1 MRVSIDRSQLAHALA
16 TVNRAIESRNSIPIL
31 ANVLLAVEDGQL
43 RLTGTD
49 LDVEITTSLPVLDC
63 QPGSVTV
70 PGKMLA
76 DIAKRATGDITLEL
90 DAASAGGRLTVASG
104 RSRYKLDVLPA
115 EDFPSFSAGKFDTT
129 LELDLAALVAPCVH
143 CISTDETRYYLAGVY
158 LHAVEER
165 LVAVATD
172 GHRLMRN
179 AGPTGT
185 LPSSLEAG
193 VILPRKLVGLLPKG
207 TVTVELSQNKVR
219 VTSGA
224 TVITSKLID
233 GTFPDYVR
241 VIPTG
246 NSNVL
251 TVDRQ
256 ALMKA
261 VERVAA
267 VADDKSRAVKFAVGD
282 VLRLM
287 LADKASDEVEAT
299 FEGEPLEIGFN
310 ARYVN
315 DMLGALDEANVRF
328 ALGDAGSPAVVKGEG
343 EWTGVLMPLRV

>member
-16 TVNRAIESRNSIPIL
+16 TVNRAIESRNTIPIL

-49 LDVEITTSLPVLDC
+49 MDVEITTSLPMLDC

-90 DAASAGGRLTVASG
+90 DAASGGGRLTVASG
-104 RSRYKLDVLPA
+104 RSRYKLDTLPA

-129 LELDLAALVAPCVH
+129 LDLDLAALVAPCVH
-143 CISTDETRYYLAGVY
+143 CISTEETRYYLNGVY
-158 LHAVEER
+158 LHAVDGR

-179 AGPTGT
+179 TGPEGM
-185 LPSSLEAG
+185 LDYG

-207 TVTVELSQNKVR
+207 AVTVELSQNKVR
-219 VTSGA
+219 VASGS

-287 LADKASDEVEAT
+287 LADKASDEVSIE

-315 DMLGALDEANVRF
+315 DMLGALDEPSVRF
-328 ALGDAGSPAVVKGEG
+328 AVGDAGSPAVVKGEG

>member
-16 TVNRAIESRNSIPIL
+16 TVTRAIENRNTIPIL

-76 DIAKRATGDITLEL
+76 DIAKRATGDISLAL
-90 DAASAGGRLTVASG
+90 DGGRLTVASG

-158 LHAVEER
+158 LHAVDGR

-179 AGPTGT
+179 VGPAGD
-185 LPSSLEAG
+185 LEYG
-193 VILPRKLVGLLPKG
+193 VTLPRKLVGLLPKG
-207 TVTVELSQNKVR
+207 AVTVELSQNKVR
-219 VTSGA
+219 ITSGS
-224 TVITSKLID
+224 TVITSKLVD

-267 VADDKSRAVKFAVGD
+267 VADDKSRAVKFAIGD
-282 VLRLM
+282 VLKLM
-287 LADKASDEVEAT
+287 LADKASDEVSIE

-315 DMLGALDEANVRF
+315 DMLGALDEPSVRF
-328 ALGDAGSPAVVKGEG
+328 ALGDAGMPAVVKGEG
-343 EWTGVLMPLRV
+343 EWTGVLMPMRV

>member
-16 TVNRAIESRNSIPIL
+16 TVNRAIESRNTIPIL
-31 ANVLLAVEDGQL
+31 ANVLLAVEDGKL

-90 DAASAGGRLTVASG
+90 DGRLTVASG

-115 EDFPSFSAGKFDTT
+115 EDFPSFSAGNFDTT
-129 LELDLAALVAPCVH
+129 LELDLAALVAPCAH
-143 CISTDETRYYLAGVY
+143 CISSDETRYYLAGVY
-158 LHAVEER
+158 LHAVDGR

-179 AGPTGT
+179 VGPAGD
-185 LPSSLEAG
+185 LNYG
-193 VILPRKLVGLLPKG
+193 VILPRKLVGLLPKSA
-207 TVTVELSQNKVR
+207 VTVELSQNKVR
-219 VTSGA
+219 VTSGS

-287 LADKASDEVEAT
+287 LADKASDEVSIE
-299 FEGEPLEIGFN
+299 FEGEPLETGFN

-315 DMLGALDEANVRF
+315 DMLGALDEPSVRF
-328 ALGDAGSPAVVKGEG
+328 ALGDAGAPAVIKGDG
-343 EWTGVLMPLRV
+343 EWTGVLMPMRV

>member
-31 ANVLLAVEDGQL
+31 ANVLLAVDDGQL

-76 DIAKRATGDITLEL
+76 DIAKRATGDVTLEL
-90 DAASAGGRLTVASG
+90 DAASVGGRLTVASG

-143 CISTDETRYYLAGVY
+143 CISTEETRYYLNGVY
-158 LHAVEER
+158 LHAVDGR

-179 AGPTGT
+179 VGPAGD
-185 LPSSLEAG
+185 LDYG

-207 TVTVELSQNKVR
+207 AVTVELSQNKVR
-219 VTSGA
+219 VTSGS

-241 VIPTG
+241 VIPTS
-246 NSNVL
+246 NANVL

-256 ALMKA
+256 SLMKA

-287 LADKASDEVEAT
+287 LADKASDEVLIE

-315 DMLGALDEANVRF
+315 DMLGALDEPYVRF
-328 ALGDAGSPAVVKGEG
+328 ALGDAGMPAVVKGDG
-343 EWTGVLMPLRV
+343 EWTAVLMPLRV

>member
-63 QPGSVTV
+63 QSGAVTV

-76 DIAKRATGDITLEL
+76 DIAKRATGDVTLAL
-90 DAASAGGRLTVASG
+90 DEGRLTVASG

-129 LELDLAALVAPCVH
+129 LDLDLAALVAPCVH

-158 LHAVEER
+158 LHAVDGR

-179 AGPTGT
+179 VGPEGT
-185 LPSSLEAG
+185 MDYG

-207 TVTVELSQNKVR
+207 AVTVELSQNKVR
-219 VTSGA
+219 VTSGS

-251 TVDRQ
+251 TVERQ

-287 LADKASDEVEAT
+287 LADKASDEVSIE

>member
-16 TVNRAIESRNSIPIL
+16 TVTRAIESRNTIPIL

-76 DIAKRATGDITLEL
+76 DIAKRATGDFTLEL
-90 DAASAGGRLTVASG
+90 DAASGGGRLTVASG

-129 LELDLAALVAPCVH
+129 LELDLATLVAPCVH

-158 LHAVEER
+158 LHAVDGR

-179 AGPTGT
+179 VGPAGD
-185 LPSSLEAG
+185 LNYG

-219 VTSGA
+219 VKSGS

-251 TVDRQ
+251 SVDRQ

-287 LADKASDEVEAT
+287 LADKASDEVST
-299 FEGEPLEIGFN
+299 QYEGEPLEIGFN

-315 DMLGALDEANVRF
+315 DMLGALDETNVRF
-328 ALGDAGSPAVVKGEG
+328 AIGDVGSPAVVKGDG
-343 EWTGVLMPLRV
+343 EWTGVLMPMRV

>member
-1 MRVSIDRSQLAHALA
+1 MRVSIERSQLAHALA

-49 LDVEITTSLPVLDC
+49 LEVEITTSLPVIDC

-76 DIAKRATGDITLEL
+76 DIAKRATGDVTLAL
-90 DAASAGGRLTVASG
+90 DGGRLTVASG
-104 RSRYKLDVLPA
+104 RSCYKLDILPA

-143 CISTDETRYYLAGVY
+143 CISTEETRYYLNGVY
-158 LHAVEER
+158 LHAVEGR

-179 AGPTGT
+179 VGLAGA
-185 LPSSLEAG
+185 LEYG

-207 TVTVELSQNKVR
+207 AVSVELSQNKVR
-219 VTSGA
+219 VKSGS

-246 NSNVL
+246 NANVL

-267 VADDKSRAVKFAVGD
+267 VADDKSRAVKFAIGD
-282 VLRLM
+282 LLRLM
-287 LADKASDEVEAT
+287 LADKASDEVSIE

-315 DMLGALDEANVRF
+315 DMLGALDDANVRF
-328 ALGDAGSPAVVKGEG
+328 ALGDAGMPAVVKGEG

>member
-1 MRVSIDRSQLAHALA
+1 MRVSIDRSELAHALA
-16 TVNRAIESRNSIPIL
+16 TVNRAIESRNTIPIL

-90 DAASAGGRLTVASG
+90 DAASGGGRLTVASG

-115 EDFPSFSAGKFDTT
+115 EDFPSFSAGEFDTT

-143 CISTDETRYYLAGVY
+143 CISTEETRYYLNGVY
-158 LHAVEER
+158 LHVVDGR

-179 AGPTGT
+179 TRPEGT
-185 LPSSLEAG
+185 IEYG

-207 TVTVELSQNKVR
+207 AVTVELSQNKVR
-219 VTSGA
+219 VTSGS

-241 VIPTG
+241 VIPR
-246 NSNVL
+246 NNASVL

-287 LADKASDEVEAT
+287 LADKASDEVSIE

-315 DMLGALDEANVRF
+315 DMLGALDEPNVRF

-343 EWTGVLMPLRV
+343 EWTAVLMPMRV

>member
-31 ANVLLAVEDGQL
+31 ANVLLAVEVGQL

-76 DIAKRATGDITLEL
+76 DIAKRATSDITLEL
-90 DAASAGGRLTVASG
+90 DGGRLTVASG

-158 LHAVEER
+158 LHAVDGR

-179 AGPTGT
+179 TGPEGT
-185 LPSSLEAG
+185 LDYG
-193 VILPRKLVGLLPKG
+193 VILPRKLVGLVPKG
-207 TVTVELSQNKVR
+207 AVTVELSQNKVR
-219 VTSGA
+219 VTSGS

-267 VADDKSRAVKFAVGD
+267 VADDKSRAVKFSVGD

-315 DMLGALDEANVRF
+315 DMLGALDEPNVRF
-328 ALGDAGSPAVVKGEG
+328 ALGDAGMPAVVKGDG
-343 EWTGVLMPLRV
+343 EWTAVLMPLRV

>member
-1 MRVSIDRSQLAHALA
+1 MRVSIDRSQLAHPLA

-49 LDVEITTSLPVLDC
+49 LDVEIQTSLPVLDC

-90 DAASAGGRLTVASG
+90 DAASVGGRLTVASG

-158 LHAVEER
+158 LHAVDGR
-165 LVAVATD
+165 LIAVATD

-179 AGPTGT
+179 VGPEGA
-185 LPSSLEAG
+185 LGYG

-207 TVTVELSQNKVR
+207 AVTVELSQNKVR
-219 VTSGA
+219 VTSGS

-246 NSNVL
+246 NSNIL

-282 VLRLM
+282 VLRLA
-287 LADKASDEVEAT
+287 LADKASDEVSIE

-315 DMLGALDEANVRF
+315 DMLGALDEPSVRF
-328 ALGDAGSPAVVKGEG
+328 ALGDAGMPAVVKGEG
-343 EWTGVLMPLRV
+343 EWTGVLMPMRV

>member
-16 TVNRAIESRNSIPIL
+16 TVTRAIESRNTIPIL

-49 LDVEITTSLPVLDC
+49 LEVEIMTSLSVLDC

-90 DAASAGGRLTVASG
+90 DTASAGGRLTVASG

-179 AGPTGT
+179 AGPTGD
-185 LPSSLEAG
+185 LDYG

-219 VTSGA
+219 VTSGS

-267 VADDKSRAVKFAVGD
+267 VADDKSRAVKFAVSD

-287 LADKASDEVEAT
+287 LAEKASDEVSIE

-315 DMLGALDEANVRF
+315 DMLGALDEPNVRF
-328 ALGDAGSPAVVKGEG
+328 ALGDAGMPAVVKGEG
-343 EWTGVLMPLRV
+343 EWTAVLMPLRV

>member
-1 MRVSIDRSQLAHALA
+1 MRVTLDRADLAHALA
-16 TVNRAIESRNSIPIL
+16 IVTKAIETRNTIPIL

-49 LDVEITTSLPVLDC
+49 LDVEIATSLPVLDC

-76 DIAKRATGDITLEL
+76 DIAKRATGDI
-90 DAASAGGRLTVASG
+90 SLTAEGHQLIVKSG
-104 RSRYKLDVLPA
+104 KSRYKLDVLPA

-129 LELDLAALVAPCVH
+129 LELDLATLVAPCVH

-158 LHAVEER
+158 LHAVEGH

-179 AGPTGT
+179 IGHAGT
-185 LPSSLEAG
+185 LPSSLEGG

-207 TVTVELSQNKVR
+207 VVTLELSQNKVR
-219 VTSGA
+219 VTTGS
-224 TVITSKLID
+224 TVITSKMID

-246 NSNVL
+246 NGNVL

-256 ALMKA
+256 ALMKS

-267 VADDKSRAVKFAVGD
+267 VADDRSRAVKFAVGD
-282 VLRLM
+282 VLCLS

-310 ARYVN
+310 SRYVGE
-315 DMLGALDEANVRF
+315 MLGALDEPNVRF
-328 ALGDAGSPAVVKGEG
+328 AFGDAGSPAVIKGEG
-343 EWTGVLMPLRV
+343 EWTAVLMPMRT

>member
-31 ANVLLAVEDGQL
+31 GNVLLAVEDGQL

-76 DIAKRATGDITLEL
+76 DIAKRATSDIILAL
-90 DAASAGGRLTVASG
+90 DGGRLTVASG
-104 RSRYKLDVLPA
+104 RSRYKLDTLPA
-115 EDFPSFSAGKFDTT
+115 EDFPSLSAGKFDTT

-158 LHAVEER
+158 LHAVDGR
-165 LVAVATD
+165 LIAVATD

-179 AGPTGT
+179 TGPAGA
-185 LPSSLEAG
+185 LEYG

-207 TVTVELSQNKVR
+207 AVTVELSQNKVR
-219 VTSGA
+219 VTSGS

-267 VADDKSRAVKFAVGD
+267 VADDKSRAVKFSVGD

-315 DMLGALDEANVRF
+315 DMLGALDEPSVRF
-328 ALGDAGSPAVVKGEG
+328 ALGDAGSPAVIKGEG
-343 EWTGVLMPLRV
+343 EWTAVLMPLRV

>member
-16 TVNRAIESRNSIPIL
+16 TVTRAIENRNTIPIL

-63 QPGSVTV
+63 QPGSVTA

-76 DIAKRATGDITLEL
+76 DIAKRATGDVTLAL
-90 DAASAGGRLTVASG
+90 DEGRLTVASG
-104 RSRYKLDVLPA
+104 RSRYNLDVLPA

-129 LELDLAALVAPCVH
+129 LELDLAALVAPCVQ

-158 LHAVEER
+158 LHAVDGR

-179 AGPTGT
+179 VGPAGD
-185 LPSSLEAG
+185 LEYG

-207 TVTVELSQNKVR
+207 AVTVELSQNKVR
-219 VTSGA
+219 VTSGP

-287 LADKASDEVEAT
+287 LADKASDEVSIE

-315 DMLGALDEANVRF
+315 DMLGALDEQNVRF

>member
-16 TVNRAIESRNSIPIL
+16 TVTRAIESRNSIPIL

-90 DAASAGGRLTVASG
+90 DGRLTVASG

-115 EDFPSFSAGKFDTT
+115 EDFPFFSAGNFDTT

-143 CISTDETRYYLAGVY
+143 CISSDETRYYLAGVY
-158 LHAVEER
+158 LHAVDGR

-179 AGPTGT
+179 TGPEGT
-185 LPSSLEAG
+185 IDYG

-219 VTSGA
+219 VTSGS

-267 VADDKSRAVKFAVGD
+267 VADDKSRAVKFAVSD

-287 LADKASDEVEAT
+287 LADKASDEVSIE

-315 DMLGALDEANVRF
+315 DMLGALDEPNVRF
-328 ALGDAGSPAVVKGEG
+328 ALGDAGAPAVIKGDG
-343 EWTGVLMPLRV
+343 EWTAVLMPLRV

>member
-49 LDVEITTSLPVLDC
+49 LDIEITTSLPVLDC
-63 QPGSVTV
+63 QPGSVTA

-76 DIAKRATGDITLEL
+76 DIAKRATGDVTLEL
-90 DAASAGGRLTVASG
+90 DGGRLTVASG

-115 EDFPSFSAGKFDTT
+115 EDFPSFSAGEFDTT

-143 CISTDETRYYLAGVY
+143 CISTEETRYYLNGVY
-158 LHAVEER
+158 LHVVEGR

-179 AGPTGT
+179 VGPAGA
-185 LPSSLEAG
+185 LDYG

-207 TVTVELSQNKVR
+207 AVTLELSQNKVR
-219 VTSGA
+219 VTSGS

-246 NSNVL
+246 NSNIL

-282 VLRLM
+282 VLRLA
-287 LADKASDEVEAT
+287 LADKASDEVSIE

-315 DMLGALDEANVRF
+315 DMLGALDEPSVRF
-328 ALGDAGSPAVVKGEG
+328 ALGDAGMPAVVKGEG
-343 EWTGVLMPLRV
+343 EWTGVLMPMRV

>member
-16 TVNRAIESRNSIPIL
+16 TVNRAIESRNTIPIL

-76 DIAKRATGDITLEL
+76 DIAKRVTGDISLAL
-90 DAASAGGRLTVASG
+90 DDGRLTVASG
-104 RSRYKLDVLPA
+104 RSRYKLDVLPV

-143 CISTDETRYYLAGVY
+143 CISTEETRYYLNGVY
-158 LHAVEER
+158 LHAVDGR

-179 AGPTGT
+179 VGPTGD
-185 LPSSLEAG
+185 LDYG
-193 VILPRKLVGLLPKG
+193 VILPRKMVGLLPKG
-207 TVTVELSQNKVR
+207 AVTVELSQNKVR
-219 VTSGA
+219 VTSGS

-246 NSNVL
+246 NANVL
-251 TVDRQ
+251 SVDRQ

-287 LADKASDEVEAT
+287 LADKASDEVSIE

-343 EWTGVLMPLRV
+343 EWTGVLMPMRV

>member
-31 ANVLLAVEDGQL
+31 ANILLAVEDGQL

-76 DIAKRATGDITLEL
+76 DIAKRATSDITLAL
-90 DAASAGGRLTVASG
+90 DECRLAVASG

-143 CISTDETRYYLAGVY
+143 CISTEETRYYLNGVY
-158 LHAVEER
+158 LHAIDGR

-179 AGPTGT
+179 TGPAGA
-185 LPSSLEAG
+185 LEYG

-207 TVTVELSQNKVR
+207 AVTVELSQNKVR
-219 VTSGA
+219 VTSGS

-251 TVDRQ
+251 SVDRQ

-287 LADKASDEVEAT
+287 LADKASDEVSID

-315 DMLGALDEANVRF
+315 DMLGALDEPSVRF
-328 ALGDAGSPAVVKGEG
+328 ALGDAGMPAVVKGEG
-343 EWTGVLMPLRV
+343 EWTGVLMPMRV

>member
-16 TVNRAIESRNSIPIL
+16 TVNRAIESRISIPIL
-31 ANVLLAVEDGQL
+31 ANVLLKVDDGQL
-43 RLTGTD
+43 GLTGTD

-76 DIAKRATGDITLEL
+76 DIAKRATSDITLEL
-90 DAASAGGRLTVASG
+90 DGGRLTVASG
-104 RSRYKLDVLPA
+104 RSRYKLDTLPA
-115 EDFPSFSAGKFDTT
+115 EDFPSFSAGKFNTT
-129 LELDLAALVAPCVH
+129 LDLDLAALVAPCVH

-158 LHAVEER
+158 LHAVEGR

-179 AGPTGT
+179 VGPAGD
-185 LPSSLEAG
+185 LEYG

-207 TVTVELSQNKVR
+207 AATVELSQNKVR
-219 VTSGA
+219 VTSGS

-246 NSNVL
+246 NSNIL
-251 TVDRQ
+251 TVDRR

-287 LADKASDEVEAT
+287 LADKASDEVSIE
-299 FEGEPLEIGFN
+299 FEGQPLEIGFN

-328 ALGDAGSPAVVKGEG
+328 ALGDAGMPAVVKGEG

>member
-16 TVNRAIESRNSIPIL
+16 IVNRAIESRNTIPIL

-49 LDVEITTSLPVLDC
+49 LDVEITISLPVLDC

-90 DAASAGGRLTVASG
+90 DAASGGGRLTVASG

-143 CISTDETRYYLAGVY
+143 CISTEETRYYLNGVY
-158 LHAVEER
+158 LHVVDGR

-179 AGPTGT
+179 VGPARG
-185 LPSSLEAG
+185 LEYG

-207 TVTVELSQNKVR
+207 AVTVELSQNKVR
-219 VTSGA
+219 VTSGP

-256 ALMKA
+256 LLMKA

-287 LADKASDEVEAT
+287 LADKASDEVSIE

-315 DMLGALDEANVRF
+315 DMLGALDETNVRF
-328 ALGDAGSPAVVKGEG
+328 ALGDAGAPAVVKGEG
-343 EWTGVLMPLRV
+343 EWTGVLMPMRV

>member
-16 TVNRAIESRNSIPIL
+16 TVNRAIENRNTIPIL
-31 ANVLLAVEDGQL
+31 ANVLLDVEDGHL

-76 DIAKRATGDITLEL
+76 DIAKRATGDISLAL
-90 DAASAGGRLTVASG
+90 DDGRLTVASG

-129 LELDLAALVAPCVH
+129 LELDLATLVAPCVH
-143 CISTDETRYYLAGVY
+143 CISTEETRYYLNGVY
-158 LHAVEER
+158 LHAVDGR
-165 LVAVATD
+165 LIAVATD

-179 AGPTGT
+179 TGPEGT
-185 LPSSLEAG
+185 MDYG

-207 TVTVELSQNKVR
+207 AVTVELSQNKVR
-219 VTSGA
+219 VTSGS

-246 NSNVL
+246 NSNIL

-287 LADKASDEVEAT
+287 LADKASDEVSIE

-310 ARYVN
+310 ARYIN
-315 DMLGALDEANVRF
+315 DMLGALDEPNVRF

>member
-16 TVNRAIESRNSIPIL
+16 TVTRAIESRNSIPIL

-76 DIAKRATGDITLEL
+76 DIAKRATSDITLAL
-90 DAASAGGRLTVASG
+90 DGGRLTVASG

-158 LHAVEER
+158 LHAIEGR

-179 AGPTGT
+179 VGPEGA
-185 LPSSLEAG
+185 LGYG

-207 TVTVELSQNKVR
+207 AVTVELSQNKVR
-219 VTSGA
+219 VTSGS

-246 NSNVL
+246 NSNIL

-256 ALMKA
+256 SLMKA

-282 VLRLM
+282 TLRLM

-315 DMLGALDEANVRF
+315 DMLGALDEPSVRF
-328 ALGDAGSPAVVKGEG
+328 ALGDAGSPAVIKGEG
-343 EWTGVLMPLRV
+343 EWTAVLMPLRV

>member
-16 TVNRAIESRNSIPIL
+16 AVNRAIESRNSIPIL

-63 QPGSVTV
+63 QPGNVTV

-76 DIAKRATGDITLEL
+76 DIAKRATSDITLEL
-90 DAASAGGRLTVASG
+90 DAASVGGRLTVASG
-104 RSRYKLDVLPA
+104 RSRYKLDTLPA

-143 CISTDETRYYLAGVY
+143 CISTEETRYYLNGVY
-158 LHAVEER
+158 LHAVDER

-179 AGPTGT
+179 TGPAGD
-185 LPSSLEAG
+185 LDYG

-207 TVTVELSQNKVR
+207 AVTVELSQNKVR
-219 VTSGA
+219 VTSGS

-287 LADKASDEVEAT
+287 LGDKASDEVSIE

-315 DMLGALDEANVRF
+315 DMLGALDEPNVRF

>member
-16 TVNRAIESRNSIPIL
+16 TVNRAIESRNTIPIL
-31 ANVLLAVEDGQL
+31 ANVLLAVEDGKL

-49 LDVEITTSLPVLDC
+49 LDVEIMTSLPVLDC

-76 DIAKRATGDITLEL
+76 DIAKRATGDITLAL
-90 DAASAGGRLTVASG
+90 DEGRLTVASG

-143 CISTDETRYYLAGVY
+143 CISTEETRYYLNGVY
-158 LHAVEER
+158 LHAVDDR

-179 AGPTGT
+179 VGPTGD
-185 LPSSLEAG
+185 LDYG

-207 TVTVELSQNKVR
+207 AVTVELSQNKVR
-219 VTSGA
+219 VTSGS
-224 TVITSKLID
+224 TIITSKLID

-287 LADKASDEVEAT
+287 LANKASDEVSIE

-315 DMLGALDEANVRF
+315 DMLGALYEPNVRF
-328 ALGDAGSPAVVKGEG
+328 ALGDAGSPAVIKGEG
-343 EWTGVLMPLRV
+343 EWTAVLMPVRI

>member
-1 MRVSIDRSQLAHALA
+1 MRVTIDRSQLAHALA

-76 DIAKRATGDITLEL
+76 DIAKRATGDVTLAL
-90 DAASAGGRLTVASG
+90 DGGRLTVASG

-129 LELDLAALVAPCVH
+129 LELDLATLVAPCVH

-158 LHAVEER
+158 LHTVDGR

-179 AGPTGT
+179 TGPAGG
-185 LPSSLEAG
+185 LEYG

-207 TVTVELSQNKVR
+207 AVTVELSPNKVR
-219 VTSGA
+219 VTSGS

-287 LADKASDEVEAT
+287 LADKASDEVSIE

-315 DMLGALDEANVRF
+315 DMLGALDEPNVRF
-328 ALGDAGSPAVVKGEG
+328 ALGDAGSPAVIKGEG
-343 EWTGVLMPLRV
+343 EWTAVLMPVRV

>member
-16 TVNRAIESRNSIPIL
+16 PVTRAIESRNSIPIL
-31 ANVLLAVEDGQL
+31 ANVLLAAEDGQL

-76 DIAKRATGDITLEL
+76 DIAKRATGDISLAL
-90 DAASAGGRLTVASG
+90 DGSRLTVASG

-158 LHAVEER
+158 LHAVDSR

-179 AGPTGT
+179 VGPTGD
-185 LPSSLEAG
+185 LDYG

-207 TVTVELSQNKVR
+207 AVTVELSQNKVR
-219 VTSGA
+219 VTSGS

-267 VADDKSRAVKFAVGD
+267 VADDKSRAVKFSVGD

-287 LADKASDEVEAT
+287 LADKASDEVSIE

-315 DMLGALDEANVRF
+315 DMLGALDEPNVRF
-328 ALGDAGSPAVVKGEG
+328 ALGDAGSPAVIKGEG
-343 EWTGVLMPLRV
+343 EWTGVLMPMRV

>member
-16 TVNRAIESRNSIPIL
+16 TVNRAIESRNTIPIL
-31 ANVLLAVEDGQL
+31 ANVLLAVEDGKL

-76 DIAKRATGDITLEL
+76 DIAKRATGDITLAL
-90 DAASAGGRLTVASG
+90 DEGRLTVASG

-158 LHAVEER
+158 LHAVDGR
-165 LVAVATD
+165 LIAVATD

-179 AGPTGT
+179 TGPAGD
-185 LPSSLEAG
+185 LDYG
-193 VILPRKLVGLLPKG
+193 VILTRKLVGLLPKG
-207 TVTVELSQNKVR
+207 AVTVELSQKKVR
-219 VTSGA
+219 VTSGP

-246 NSNVL
+246 NSNIL

-287 LADKASDEVEAT
+287 LADKASDEVSIE

-315 DMLGALDEANVRF
+315 DMLGALDEPNVRF
-328 ALGDAGSPAVVKGEG
+328 ALGDAGSPAIVKGEG
-343 EWTGVLMPLRV
+343 EWTGVLMPMRV

>member
-76 DIAKRATGDITLEL
+76 DIAKRATSDITLAL
-90 DAASAGGRLTVASG
+90 DGGRLTVASG

-129 LELDLAALVAPCVH
+129 LDLDLAALVAPCVH

-158 LHAVEER
+158 LHTVDGR

-179 AGPTGT
+179 TGPEGT
-185 LPSSLEAG
+185 LEYG
-193 VILPRKLVGLLPKG
+193 VILPRKFVGLLPKG
-207 TVTVELSQNKVR
+207 AVTIELSQNKVR
-219 VTSGA
+219 VTSGS

-267 VADDKSRAVKFAVGD
+267 VADDKSRAVKFAVDD

-287 LADKASDEVEAT
+287 LADKASDEVSIE

-315 DMLGALDEANVRF
+315 DMLGALDEPNVRF
-328 ALGDAGSPAVVKGEG
+328 ALGDAGMPAVVKGDG
-343 EWTGVLMPLRV
+343 EWTAVLMPLRV

>member
-1 MRVSIDRSQLAHALA
+1 MRVTIDRSQLAHALA

-90 DAASAGGRLTVASG
+90 DASSGGGRLTVASG
-104 RSRYKLDVLPA
+104 RSRYKLEVLPA

-129 LELDLAALVAPCVH
+129 LQLDLAALVAPCVH

-158 LHAVEER
+158 LHAVDGR

-179 AGPTGT
+179 VGPAGG
-185 LPSSLEAG
+185 LGYG

-207 TVTVELSQNKVR
+207 AVTVELSQNKVR
-219 VTSGA
+219 VTSGS

-256 ALMKA
+256 LLMKA

-287 LADKASDEVEAT
+287 LADKASDEVSIE

-315 DMLGALDEANVRF
+315 DMLSALIEPSVRF

-343 EWTGVLMPLRV
+343 EWTGVLMPMRV

>member
-76 DIAKRATGDITLEL
+76 DIAKRATGDITLAL
-90 DAASAGGRLTVASG
+90 DEGRLTVASG

-129 LELDLAALVAPCVH
+129 LALDLATLVAPCVH
-143 CISTDETRYYLAGVY
+143 CISTEETRYYLNGVY
-158 LHAVEER
+158 LHAVDGR

-179 AGPTGT
+179 TGPEGT
-185 LPSSLEAG
+185 LEYG
-193 VILPRKLVGLLPKG
+193 VILPRKLVGLLSKG
-207 TVTVELSQNKVR
+207 AVTVELSQNKVR
-219 VTSGA
+219 VTSGS

-251 TVDRQ
+251 AVDRQ

-343 EWTGVLMPLRV
+343 EWTGVLMPMRV

>member
-16 TVNRAIESRNSIPIL
+16 TVTRAIESRNSIPIL

-76 DIAKRATGDITLEL
+76 DIAKRATGDVTLAL
-90 DAASAGGRLTVASG
+90 DDGRLTVASG

-129 LELDLAALVAPCVH
+129 LELDLATLVAPCVH
-143 CISTDETRYYLAGVY
+143 CISTEETRYYLNGVY
-158 LHAVEER
+158 LHAVDGR

-179 AGPTGT
+179 VGPAGG
-185 LPSSLEAG
+185 LGYG
-193 VILPRKLVGLLPKG
+193 VILPRKLVSLLPKG
-207 TVTVELSQNKVR
+207 AVTVELSQNKLR
-219 VTSGA
+219 VTSGS

-256 ALMKA
+256 LLMKA

-287 LADKASDEVEAT
+287 LADKASDEVSIE

-315 DMLGALDEANVRF
+315 DMLGALDETNVRF

-343 EWTGVLMPLRV
+343 EWTGVLMPMRV

>member
-16 TVNRAIESRNSIPIL
+16 TVTRAIESRNSIPIL
-31 ANVLLAVEDGQL
+31 ANILLAVEDGQL

-49 LDVEITTSLPVLDC
+49 LDVEITTSMPVLDC

-76 DIAKRATGDITLEL
+76 DIAKRATSDITLAL
-90 DAASAGGRLTVASG
+90 DGGRLTVASG

-143 CISTDETRYYLAGVY
+143 CISTEETRYYLNGVY
-158 LHAVEER
+158 LHAVDGR

-179 AGPTGT
+179 VGPEG
-185 LPSSLEAG
+185 SMEYG

-207 TVTVELSQNKVR
+207 AVTVELSQNKVR
-219 VTSGA
+219 VTSGS

-251 TVDRQ
+251 SVDRQ

-287 LADKASDEVEAT
+287 LADKASDEVSID

-315 DMLGALDEANVRF
+315 DMLGALDEPNVRF

-343 EWTGVLMPLRV
+343 EWTAVLMPLRV

>member
-31 ANVLLAVEDGQL
+31 VNVLLAVEDGQL

-63 QPGSVTV
+63 QPGSLTV

-76 DIAKRATGDITLEL
+76 DIAKRATGDITLAL
-90 DAASAGGRLTVASG
+90 DGGRLNVASG
-104 RSRYKLDVLPA
+104 RSRYKLDTLPA
-115 EDFPSFSAGKFDTT
+115 EDFPSFSAGKFDTM
-129 LELDLAALVAPCVH
+129 LDLDLAALVAPCVH
-143 CISTDETRYYLAGVY
+143 CISTEETRYYLNGVY
-158 LHAVEER
+158 LHAVEGR

-179 AGPTGT
+179 TGPEGT
-185 LPSSLEAG
+185 MDYG

-207 TVTVELSQNKVR
+207 AVTVELTQNKVR
-219 VTSGA
+219 VTSGS

-267 VADDKSRAVKFAVGD
+267 VADDKSSAVKFSVGD

-287 LADKASDEVEAT
+287 LADKASDEVSIE

-315 DMLGALDEANVRF
+315 DMLGALDETSVRF
-328 ALGDAGSPAVVKGEG
+328 ALGDAGSPAVIKGEG

>member
-16 TVNRAIESRNSIPIL
+16 TVNRAIESRNTIPIL
-31 ANVLLAVEDGQL
+31 ANVLLAVEDGKL

-63 QPGSVTV
+63 QPGSITV

-90 DAASAGGRLTVASG
+90 DAASAGGRLAVASG

-179 AGPTGT
+179 VGPTGDFDY
-185 LPSSLEAG
+185 G

-207 TVTVELSQNKVR
+207 AVTVELSQNKVR
-219 VTSGA
+219 VTSGS

-256 ALMKA
+256 ALVKA

-287 LADKASDEVEAT
+287 LVDKASDEVEAT

>member
-16 TVNRAIESRNSIPIL
+16 TVTRAIESRNTIPIL
-31 ANVLLAVEDGQL
+31 ANVLLAVEDGKL

-90 DAASAGGRLTVASG
+90 DTASAGGRLTVASG

-143 CISTDETRYYLAGVY
+143 CISTDETRYYLVGVY
-158 LHAVEER
+158 LHAVEGR

-179 AGPTGT
+179 VGPAGD
-185 LPSSLEAG
+185 LNYG
-193 VILPRKLVGLLPKG
+193 VILPRKLVGLLPKSA
-207 TVTVELSQNKVR
+207 VTVELSQNKVR
-219 VTSGA
+219 VTSGS

-287 LADKASDEVEAT
+287 LADKASDEVSIE

-343 EWTGVLMPLRV
+343 EWTGVLMPMRV

>member
-31 ANVLLAVEDGQL
+31 ANVLLAVEVGQL

-76 DIAKRATGDITLEL
+76 DIAKRATSDITLEL
-90 DAASAGGRLTVASG
+90 DGGRLTVASG

-143 CISTDETRYYLAGVY
+143 CISTDETRYYLNGVY
-158 LHAVEER
+158 LHAVEGR

-179 AGPTGT
+179 TGPEGT
-185 LPSSLEAG
+185 MDYG

-207 TVTVELSQNKVR
+207 AVTVELSQNKVR
-219 VTSGA
+219 VTSGS

-287 LADKASDEVEAT
+287 LADKASDEVSIE

-328 ALGDAGSPAVVKGEG
+328 AFGDAVSPAVVKGEG
-343 EWTGVLMPLRV
+343 EWTGVLMPMRV

>member
-76 DIAKRATGDITLEL
+76 DIAKRATGDITLDL
-90 DAASAGGRLTVASG
+90 DASSAGGRLTVASG

-129 LELDLAALVAPCVH
+129 LELDLATLVAPCVH

-158 LHAVEER
+158 LHAVDGR

-179 AGPTGT
+179 VGPAGD
-185 LPSSLEAG
+185 LNYG
-193 VILPRKLVGLLPKG
+193 VILPRKLVGLLPKSA
-207 TVTVELSQNKVR
+207 VTVELSQNKVR
-219 VTSGA
+219 VTSGS

-267 VADDKSRAVKFAVGD
+267 VADDKSRAVKFAIGD

-287 LADKASDEVEAT
+287 LADKASDEVAIE

-315 DMLGALDEANVRF
+315 DMLGALDEPNVRF
-328 ALGDAGSPAVVKGEG
+328 ALGDAGMPAVVKGEG
-343 EWTGVLMPLRV
+343 EWTAVLMPMRV

>member
-16 TVNRAIESRNSIPIL
+16 TVTRAIESRNSIPIL

-76 DIAKRATGDITLEL
+76 DIAKRATGDITLAL
-90 DAASAGGRLTVASG
+90 DECRLTVASG

-115 EDFPSFSAGKFDTT
+115 EDFPSFSAGKFDKT
-129 LELDLAALVAPCVH
+129 LEIDLAALVAPCVH
-143 CISTDETRYYLAGVY
+143 CISTEETRYYLNGVY
-158 LHAVEER
+158 LHAVEGR

-179 AGPTGT
+179 TGPEG
-185 LPSSLEAG
+185 AMDYG

-207 TVTVELSQNKVR
+207 AVTVELSQNKVR
-219 VTSGA
+219 LTSGS

-256 ALMKA
+256 AIMKA

-287 LADKASDEVEAT
+287 LADKASDEVSIE
-299 FEGEPLEIGFN
+299 FEGDPLEIGFN

-315 DMLGALDEANVRF
+315 DMLGALDEPSVRF